1 MLALGEIL
9 GKDTKVVADLL
20 NEPVSSLYGGNA
32 LLDNYNK
39 KETDILKSEITRL
52 QLENDQLKRL
62 YEVKQEYILQE
73 LSLRL
78 YQQDQTINTLLAT
91 SSPDE
96 ASGIFKSVKLEQDFP
111 ELRDHESFIREI
123 LERF

>member
-52 QLENDQLKRL
+52 
-62 YEVKQEYILQE
+62 
-73 LSLRL
+73 
-78 YQQDQTINTLLAT
+78 
-91 SSPDE
+91 
-96 ASGIFKSVKLEQDFP
+96 
-111 ELRDHESFIREI
+111 
-123 LERF
+123 